1 MSSTQNRTATR
12 DIATASCDGFEIGRL
27 EHKLRYQIA
36 VAPHRH
42 TYYEVFWS
50 VVGAGDHYIDFVS
63 YKMTPDTLFFVSPG
77 QIHYSE
83 IDRCVGYA
91 LFFTE
96 QFLSSQVPRS
106 FLRRLPFYRLEGHEQ
121 AVHLRSEQIPLFYS
135 LFRRLEREYLS
146 KSFSKEDMLRAYLQ
160 VLLLEAEQLYVP
172 QKNHP
177 DQPSSLLIREFKD
190 LIEEH
195 FLTKTAVKDYSQLLH
210 VTANHLNATAKQ
222 MTGETAGE
230 LIRTRVLLEA
240 KRLLVHSEQSILQIS
255 RHLNFKDPAYFG
267 RFFKRCTNQSPGEFR
282 QTLRKKY
289 QNFYK

>member
-1 MSSTQNRTATR
+1 MNSN
-12 DIATASCDGFEIGRL
+12 
-27 EHKLRYQIA
+27 
-36 VAPHRH
+36 
-42 TYYEVFWS
+42 
-50 VVGAGDHYIDFVS
+50 
-63 YKMTPDTLFFVSPG
+63 TLFFVSPG

-83 IDRCVGYA
+83 IDRCIGYA

-96 QFLSSQVPRS
+96 QFLSSQVPTS
-106 FLRRLPFYRLEGHEQ
+106 FLRRLPFYHLEGHEQ
-121 AVHLRSEQIPLFYS
+121 AVHLGNEQIPLFHS

-146 KSFSKEDMLRAYLQ
+146 DFSKEDMLRAYLQ
-160 VLLLEAEQLYVP
+160 VLLLEAEQLYVH
-172 QKNHP
+172 KKSHLA
-177 DQPSSLLIREFKD
+177 QPSSLLIQEFKD

-222 MTGETAGE
+222 ITGKTAGD

-282 QTLRKKY
+282 QTIRKKY